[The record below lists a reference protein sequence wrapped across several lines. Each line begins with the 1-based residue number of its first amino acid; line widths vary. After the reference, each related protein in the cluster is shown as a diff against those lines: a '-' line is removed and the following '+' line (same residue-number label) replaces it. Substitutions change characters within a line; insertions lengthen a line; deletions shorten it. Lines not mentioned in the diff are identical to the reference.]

1 MKSPAALSER
11 NLKIG
16 GYKKPM
22 SRFDPWVSPAA
33 ADAAYEEAME
43 IGSRSLLSALW
54 REHPG
59 QMRFARAAGRQ
70 VVQP

>member
-22 SRFDPWVSPAA
+22 SRFDPWISPLAAEQAA
-33 ADAAYEEAME
+33 ALDME